1 MQHATML
8 HNIQYLIL
16 EKKMASKT
24 YRIKSDLVEKAKKKQ
39 LEYIINKKITVDEA
53 EVINAILLK
62 GFENLKDSDIDKY
75 LELIEDKK
83 IN

>member
-1 MQHATML
+1 M
-8 HNIQYLIL
+8 HNIIL
-16 EKKMASKT
+16 YYIKNLWIEKMASKT

-62 GFENLKDSDIDKY
+62 GIENLKDSDIDKY

>member
-1 MQHATML
+1 
-8 HNIQYLIL
+8 
-16 EKKMASKT
+16 MASKT

-83 IN
+83 INWWLNMFLIFLLNFSKIL

>member
-1 MQHATML
+1 
-8 HNIQYLIL
+8 
-16 EKKMASKT
+16 MASKT

>member
-1 MQHATML
+1 
-8 HNIQYLIL
+8 
-16 EKKMASKT
+16 MASKT

-62 GFENLKDSDIDKY
+62 GIENLKDSDIDKY